1 MPLKYTGAANTRAI
15 ETLQVNLIARRMF
28 IEADDVTFESL
39 PPPRPAVAG
48 RGPKKTLPLPCK
60 HNALNCS
67 SGGIIP

>member
-39 PPPRPAVAG
+39 PPPRRGGA
-48 RGPKKTLPLPCK
+48 GPKKNTPL
-60 HNALNCS
+60 AL
-67 SGGIIP
+67 